1 MKINKLGDE
10 QLVTALKTG
19 EPAAM
24 TEIYERYWRKLLAI
38 AYNHTKD
45 KSTAQEIVQEVLIKL
60 WDRREDVRI
69 DSLPSYLAMAV
80 KYSVINYTVRE
91 RRRSEIA
98 FQVISQ
104 ADKHFDDENIYAQ
117 FIQEYI
123 NGVVETLPEKCKLV
137 FKSSRE
143 NGKTA
148 RQIAFDLDI
157 SEKTVEAH
165 LSKALKSIRYS
176 LRNAGVISLTL
187 VTTFFTNHIG

>member
-1 MKINKLGDE
+1 MNIRKYGDD
-10 QLVTALKTG
+10 QLVAALQKG
-19 EPAAM
+19 EATAM
-24 TEIYERYWRKLLAI
+24 TEIYDRYWRKLLAI

-45 KSTAQEIVQEVLIKL
+45 KSTSQEIVQEVMIKL

-69 DSLPSYLAMAV
+69 DSLPNYLAMAV
-80 KYSVINYTVRE
+80 KYSVINYAVRE

-98 FQVISQ
+98 FKVISQ
-104 ADKHFDDENIYAQ
+104 ADTYFDDENIYAQ
-117 FIQEYI
+117 FLQEYI
-123 NGVVETLPEKCKLV
+123 SGVVETLPEKCKLV

-148 RQIAFDLDI
+148 RQIALDMDI

-176 LRNAGVISLTL
+176 LRNAGVISLTVFVSL
-187 VTTFFTNHIG
+187 WTGYNG